1 MNRALC
7 NRCQQLVPARHVERD
22 HKIFLVKDCQSCGQ
36 TETLLSS
43 NSESYWRKRK
53 IDENFQYGNCG
64 LSCLSCQHKEPN
76 IVFLDITNRCNLN
89 CPICINNTPAMGFV
103 FEPPIEYFETI
114 FRHFA
119 ARTPKPSI
127 QLFGGEPTVRNDLI
141 EIIRLAQSYG
151 LPTRLVTNGVRLAD
165 EAYCRDVV
173 GTRVTILISY
183 DGENAEMYRALRNH
197 ERCGELK
204 RRAVDNIG
212 RLGGTK
218 VVLMTLVAK
227 GYNDGDLGSIFAFCH
242 ERRDFIRGVYLM
254 PLAHSWDS
262 AKVDLHPERITSE
275 DLERAI
281 EEAFPEDRVEFVP
294 TNLLGR
300 IPTLSRLLGIRDV
313 PFVGGH
319 PNCES
324 MYLLVSD
331 GEKYR
336 PLAHYLKRGLTDAAR
351 DLLKLEE
358 RLAGL
363 ERALARGPWRRTLGR
378 SNLRRAWLK
387 LVMVKELA
395 RLGRKH
401 VRLGEALGARG
412 PAALW
417 RALRVGLGI
426 LGRRKTKTVLRRFTA
441 VQAALQIIV
450 LPFGDEENMET
461 DRLQR
466 CPAAFAYVDPRDGRV
481 KHVPNCA
488 WGLHKDK
495 VLREIADHYA
505 QAAPPGAPVP
515 EVQGAW
521 RRPVEGTLA

>member
-7 NRCQQLVPARHVERD
+7 NHCQQLVPARHEERD
-22 HKIFLVKDCQSCGQ
+22 HKIFLVKDCKKCGA

-43 NSESYWRKRK
+43 NSDSYWRKRQM
-53 IDENFQYGNCG
+53 DSDFQYGNCG

-89 CPICINNTPAMGFV
+89 CPICINNTPSMGFL
-103 FEPPIEYFETI
+103 FEPPIEYFDRI
-114 FRHFA
+114 FKHFA
-119 ARTPKPSI
+119 RNTPKPSI
-127 QLFGGEPTVRNDLI
+127 QLFGGEPTVRKDLI
-141 EIIRLAQSYG
+141 EIIRLSRSYG
-151 LPTRLVTNGVRLAD
+151 LPTRVVTNGVRLAD
-165 EAYCRDVV
+165 EEYCRQVV
-173 GTRVTILISY
+173 ETRATILISY
-183 DGENAEMYRALRNH
+183 DGENAGMYRDLRNH

-204 RRAVDNIG
+204 HKAVDNIG

-227 GYNDGDLGSIFAFCH
+227 GYNDRELASIFSFCH

-254 PLAHSWDS
+254 PLAHSWDTD
-262 AKVDLHPERITSE
+262 KVDLNPERITTE
-275 DLERAI
+275 DLEQAI
-281 EEAFPEDRVEFVP
+281 EDAFPEDRVEFVP

-300 IPTLSRLLGIRDV
+300 IPTLSRLLGVRDV

-331 GEKYR
+331 GQRYR
-336 PLAHYLKRGLTDAAR
+336 PLAHYLKGGLTDAAK

-358 RLAGL
+358 RLAAREKAL
-363 ERALARGPWRRTLGR
+363 ERGLWGRTLARLH
-378 SNLRRAWLK
+378 LRQARLK
-387 LVMVKELA
+387 LVMFKEIVW
-395 RLGRKH
+395 LGRRH
-401 VRLGEALGARG
+401 IRIGEVLGARG

-417 RALRVGLGI
+417 RALRAGIGI
-426 LGRRKTKTVLRRFTA
+426 LCRQKTKTVLRRFTA

-450 LPFGDEENMET
+450 LPFGDEKNMET

-466 CPAAFAYVDPRDGRV
+466 CPAAFAYVDPKDGRV

-488 WGLHKDK
+488 WGLHKAK

-505 QAAPPGAPVP
+505 KTAPA
-515 EVQGAW
+515 
-521 RRPVEGTLA
+521 GTPIQTSATA

>member
-7 NRCQQLVPARHVERD
+7 NRCQKLVPARHEERD
-22 HKIFLVKDCQSCGQ
+22 RKIFLVKDCPACGP

-53 IDENFQYGNCG
+53 MDSDFQYASCG

-89 CPICINNTPAMGFV
+89 CHICINNTPSMGFL
-103 FEPPIEYFETI
+103 FEPPISYFDTI
-114 FRHFA
+114 FKHFA

-127 QLFGGEPTVRNDLI
+127 QLFGGEPTVRKDLI
-141 EIIRLAQSYG
+141 EIIRLARSYG

-165 EAYCRDVV
+165 EEYCRRIVE
-173 GTRVTILISY
+173 TKVTILLSY
-183 DGENAEMYRALRNH
+183 DGENAAMYRALRNH
-197 ERCGELK
+197 EQCGRLK
-204 RRAVDNIG
+204 RQAVDNIG

-227 GYNDGDLGSIFAFCH
+227 GYNDAELASIFAFCH

-262 AKVDLHPERITSE
+262 EKVDLNPERITTE
-275 DLERAI
+275 DLEQAI
-281 EEAFPEDRVEFVP
+281 ENAFPEEVVEFVP

-300 IPTLSRLLGIRDV
+300 IPTLARLLGIREV

-324 MYLLVSD
+324 MYLLISD
-331 GEKYR
+331 GRRYR
-336 PLAHYLKRGLTDAAR
+336 PLAHYLKQGLTASAR
-351 DLLKLEE
+351 DLLALED
-358 RLAGL
+358 RLAAR
-363 ERALARGPWRRTLGR
+363 EKSLARGLWGRTLSR
-378 SNLRRAWLK
+378 LHLREAWSK
-387 LVMVKELA
+387 LVMVIELA
-395 RLGRKH
+395 RLGRRH

-417 RALRVGLGI
+417 RLLRLGLGI
-426 LGRRKTKTVLRRFTA
+426 LSGQKSKKLLRRFTA

-450 LPFGDEENMET
+450 LPFGDEKNMET

-466 CPAAFAYVDPRDGRV
+466 CPAAFAYVDPKDGRV

-505 QAAPPGAPVP
+505 DLA
-515 EVQGAW
+515 
-521 RRPVEGTLA
+521 RPSAESKAVVKAELTSE